1 MPPPMKPEALWSCD
15 PKSIQQELSDKALK
29 LFAEADNVEIWK
41 TPTIVVAA
49 GVDYK
54 VEQRKLSE
62 QDMKLLWDH
71 NRQFCDIFY
80 VVDQGNLWNRLLIT
94 KETWASLT
102 TKHNV
107 FPYFT
112 ESILKFGL
120 QEDDDSNTWNNFH
133 SRDPLNGSGDMKPSS
148 DLKTRLPEKLN
159 EFWYDEEFRYSRH
172 PLIHVMIL
180 FASLSGWH
188 DYITAQSLKLDQ
200 IEGRSFSDANSI
212 DQSDLRPS
220 LEDLQSVQRLRRE
233 LFKVLS
239 VLDSTAELSKRI
251 RNIIP
256 RMTVHMRRE
265 LTIAIFEE
273 LDDFDAEIKHIG
285 SCIVGLRER
294 SSDAANLLLS
304 LFGQSNG
311 KLNLRNTLANEASQT
326 TSAQSLSVMTAM
338 AMNSELGHEL
348 QKETSTNIRNLMIVA
363 SLYLPVSLL
372 AWLFSSTF
380 AKSDSGT
387 FLDPQT
393 FWKFIAVLVSVAVV
407 IFSVMFIL
415 QNLPRYEERDLSTRK
430 MKWGR
435 GWKEWANIAC
445 FS

>member
-1 MPPPMKPEALWSCD
+1 MKPEALWSCD
-15 PKSIQQELSDKALK
+15 PKSIQQELSNKALK

-49 GVDYK
+49 GVDYTFQ
-54 VEQRKLSE
+54 ELT
-62 QDMKLLWDH
+62 LA
-71 NRQFCDIFY
+71 QFRDIFY

-133 SRDPLNGSGDMKPSS
+133 SRDPLNGSGDIETCYTISFLERDQVANAIEDTWSLRQTAIYHRMHSRSFSSIWMLVKPSS
-148 DLKTRLPEKLN
+148 DLKSRLPEKLN

-188 DYITAQSLKLDQ
+188 DYITAQSSKLDQ
-200 IEGRSFSDANSI
+200 IEGRSFSDANSV

-304 LFGQSNG
+304 LFGQSNS

-338 AMNSELGHEL
+338 AVNGELGHEL
-348 QKETSTNIRNLMIVA
+348 QKETSTNIRNVMIVA

-372 AWLFSSTF
+372 AF
-380 AKSDSGT
+380 
-387 FLDPQT
+387 
-393 FWKFIAVLVSVAVV
+393 KFYQV
-407 IFSVMFIL
+407 
-415 QNLPRYEERDLSTRK
+415 
-430 MKWGR
+430 
-435 GWKEWANIAC
+435 
-445 FS
+445 